1 MKLNVYFF
9 EGFQSQNVL
18 ILLLLSINF
27 FYLLILQIQ
36 FKTTFEEYEYIP
48 GWDIQKE
55 PFADVFQKRCS

>member
-48 GWDIQKE
+48 G
-55 PFADVFQKRCS
+55 